1 MNTTLF
7 FKRAICSAL
16 LIGSFS
22 QAQADVQV
30 TLDEPDWSFSYR
42 QSKGAHHS
50 GRVNRDEGKFFND
63 VQPLLQK
70 QDYKGVIQAYDTY
83 QQEHE
88 SVSATLHE
96 MMGQVF
102 LSVKRNIDAKK
113 HFELALTEDAASATS
128 HRGLSMI
135 YMLEESYPKARDH
148 VVKAIELGVTDSQ
161 VYGQLGYLNL
171 QLEKPRSA
179 IGAYQNAMMLEPANG
194 QWAQGLLF
202 ALIASDALPQASAL
216 VSEML
221 SEKPDSP
228 RLWLQ
233 RSQIA
238 MKGQDD
244 LTAISSLETALTLG
258 EKRPDNLTTLAKL
271 HVKSGSPNRAVDLLS
286 DNAATLLASNNDG
299 AQTMLDIANWL
310 AASQDWKNL
319 SGLVT
324 TLDKNSKRL
333 SSENVA
339 SLNVMKANL
348 AISNNQTSKAQ
359 DYLLSAIK
367 SSPANGDAL
376 MTLAA
381 LLRKQ
386 NKDENAKMY
395 YLRAEAL
402 PAYKERAM
410 LGRAQVAINQKQYN
424 DALGL
429 LRQVYKSNPG
439 RNDLLSNI
447 QSLENIVKNAS

>member
-1 MNTTLF
+1 M
-7 FKRAICSAL
+7 L
-16 LIGSFS
+16 LLGSLTP
-22 QAQADVQV
+22 AQADVQV
-30 TLDEPDWSFSYR
+30 TLDEPDWAFSYR
-42 QSKGAHHS
+42 HRQGAHHK
-50 GRVNRDEGKFFND
+50 GRVNRDEGKFFDEVQPMLHKQDFND
-63 VQPLLQK
+63 V
-70 QDYKGVIQAYDTY
+70 VQAFTTY

-88 SVSATLHE
+88 SISAALHE

-102 LSVKRNIDAKK
+102 LSAKQNSNAKK
-113 HFELALTEDAASATS
+113 HFKQALADDASSATS

-135 YMLEESYPKARDH
+135 YMLEDSYEKARKH
-148 VVKAIELGVTDSQ
+148 VVKAIELGVSDSQ

-171 QLEKPRSA
+171 QLDKPRSA
-179 IGAYQNAMMLEPANG
+179 IGAYQNAMMLDPSNG
-194 QWAQGLLF
+194 QWSQGLLF
-202 ALIASDALPQASAL
+202 GLIATDALTQASAL

-221 SEKPDSP
+221 SEQPDSP

-238 MKGQDD
+238 IKGQDD
-244 LTAISSLETALTLG
+244 LIAISSMETALALG
-258 EKRPDNLTTLAKL
+258 EKRPENLMSLAKL
-271 HVKSGSPNRAVDLLS
+271 HMKSGSPHRAVALLS
-286 DNAATLLASNNDG
+286 NNAATLLAVDNDG

-310 AASQDWKNL
+310 AASEDWRNL
-319 SGLVT
+319 SGLVA
-324 TLDKNSKRL
+324 TLNSHVKRL

-339 SLNVMKANL
+339 TLNVVKASL
-348 AISNNQTSKAQ
+348 AISDNQTSKAQ
-359 DYLLSAIK
+359 EYLLSAIK

-386 NKDENAKMY
+386 NNDERAKMY

-410 LGRAQVAINQKQYN
+410 LGRAQVAVNQKQYA
-424 DALGL
+424 DALNL

-439 RNDLLSNI
+439 RGDLLTNI
-447 QSLENIVKNAS
+447 RSLENIVKNAS